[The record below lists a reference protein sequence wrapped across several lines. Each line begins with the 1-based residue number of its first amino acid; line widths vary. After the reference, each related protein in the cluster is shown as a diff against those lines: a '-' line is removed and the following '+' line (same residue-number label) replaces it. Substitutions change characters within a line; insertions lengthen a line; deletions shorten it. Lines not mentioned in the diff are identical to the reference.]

1 VTVSIEPNELEPLR
15 SAMRDIQMAA
25 ARYYEA
31 TLAGGDLGDF
41 TRIFVSASQKV
52 NELLTRKIADRA
64 TYLAYFKASPRIE
77 GADYVEG
84 VKYVRNVTEHVL
96 HIVQPNQHS
105 LIGGLH
111 GIRSYASWQ
120 EVPEAAHDALNPS
133 TQKLKTFYD
142 AKLVGR
148 EVMDAMMAVLRFY
161 SEVAPSIVDRDRF
174 GEWTGFPLTPQPAV
188 VKAIHPEE
196 PADLAEARV
205 WLNGRR
211 PGGEVRVVCGQV
223 GVHGV
228 HKVFG
233 YTFVGRIAFGLF
245 VETIEQ
251 ANRDIQMGFAYLT
264 GDVARNSRSATGQV
278 AGVGSRPV
286 LISQIDLASW
296 TEPLAEIAAEPNWV
310 TKGFDLAV
318 WEEVIKEED
327 PEAFPDGVAYARRRE
342 RRLNA
347 LRPGTVG

>member
-1 VTVSIEPNELEPLR
+1 
-15 SAMRDIQMAA
+15 MRDLQMAA

-31 TLAGGDLGDF
+31 TSAGGALGDF
-41 TRIFVSASQKV
+41 TRVFVSASQKV
-52 NELLTRKIADRA
+52 NELLTRTIADRA

-84 VKYVRNVTEHVL
+84 VKYARNVTEHVL
-96 HIVQPNQHS
+96 HIVQPNEHS
-105 LIGGLH
+105 LVGGLH
-111 GIRSYASWQ
+111 GMRSYASWQ
-120 EVPEAAHDALNPS
+120 EVPKSAHDALNPS
-133 TQKLKTFYD
+133 TQKLKRFYD

-161 SEVAPSIVDRDRF
+161 GEVAPSIVDRDRF

-188 VKAIHPEE
+188 LKAIHPEE
-196 PADLAEARV
+196 PGDLADARV
-205 WLNGRR
+205 WLNARR

-223 GVHGV
+223 EVDGV

-233 YTFVGRIAFGLF
+233 YTFVDRLASGLF

-251 ANRDIQMGFAYLT
+251 ANRDIQMGFAYLS
-264 GDVARNSRSATGQV
+264 GDVARNTRSATGQV

-286 LISQIDLASW
+286 LISQVEVASW

-310 TKGFDLAV
+310 TEGFDLSV
-318 WEEVIKEED
+318 WEKVAKEED

-342 RRLNA
+342 RRLDA
-347 LRPGTVG
+347 LRPSTIS